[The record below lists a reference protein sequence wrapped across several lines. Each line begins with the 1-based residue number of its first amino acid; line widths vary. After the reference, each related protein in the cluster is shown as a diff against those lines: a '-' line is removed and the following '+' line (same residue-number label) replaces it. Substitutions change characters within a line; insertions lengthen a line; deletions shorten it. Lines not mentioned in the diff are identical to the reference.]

1 MVPPEEKRNM
11 HKGTDKSSS
20 MAGVYIRQLTL
31 CGIMLE
37 RERERKLNFET
48 RGEGVGKSMN
58 IYKFIV
64 EEIPVDLIYK

>member
-1 MVPPEEKRNM
+1 MN
-11 HKGTDKSSS
+11 
-20 MAGVYIRQLTL
+20 
-31 CGIMLE
+31 

-48 RGEGVGKSMN
+48 RGGGVGKSMN